1 MCQPR
6 FKRLNWE
13 SELLVRNVSS
23 GDYGAYDCIA
33 QNEEGLDR
41 HTIHLNVTSRPDPPS
56 QLRVLNV
63 TASSV
68 MLAWTQGFN
77 GGHQQHSTI
86 R

>member
-1 MCQPR
+1 M
-6 FKRLNWE
+6 
-13 SELLVRNVSS
+13 LVRNVSS